1 MGVLLHQFEE
11 GVFQGNVPE
20 EAPWQPCD
28 DQPWCDR
35 WACSIVNAQLR
46 RLFRHH
52 SGIVLR
58 PTALPRGALL
68 CSCAGLATSSHIPAT
83 RTGSNPV
90 AAPKASTEG
99 LLCLSSAT

>member
-58 PTALPRGALL
+58 PSALPRGALL
-68 CSCAGLATSSHIPAT
+68 CSCARLATSSHTHWVEP
-83 RTGSNPV
+83 RGG
-90 AAPKASTEG
+90 TEG
-99 LLCLSSAT
+99 LYRRLALPSLCSLTA